1 MSREPGAFAGRERTI
16 ILPAHSQPFAA
27 DRFPFLNA
35 LLDEAGIKLVDIGGR
50 GSALRSLL
58 CLAPFS
64 GYYVSEPDRE
74 EAERLRQ
81 NLALSAPWRTLTVF
95 TEAIASRRG
104 EATLYVTAEPGMSSL
119 LEPDERI
126 TRRFYLG
133 DKFTVEATIKVPTVP
148 LDDAAARYGFG
159 DACFLKLDTQGTELE
174 ILQSGPRLVRESVL
188 GVHVECLFHPF
199 YKGQALFGD
208 VDAYLRERGFVLV
221 SLSRTNLRRASY
233 RETIYSRRVTAW
245 AHCLYVREP
254 ETLTTTRGACLR
266 HHASRLLGLL
276 LAFEQYDLAGELAA
290 LFSHAAI
297 VDKQDAARL
306 ADEMRRK
313 CREST
318 RHITRRAQADGLGQA
333 VLAPSFRDR
342 NRLE

>member
-1 MSREPGAFAGRERTI
+1 ME
-16 ILPAHSQPFAA
+16 SQPFGAA
-27 DRFPFLNA
+27 KFPLLHA

-50 GSALRSLL
+50 GSALPSLL

-74 EAERLRQ
+74 EADRLRQ
-81 NLALSAPWRTLTVF
+81 HLPARAPWRTVTVF
-95 TEAIASRRG
+95 PEAIASQHG

-119 LEPDERI
+119 LEPDVRI
-126 TRRFYLG
+126 ARRFCLG
-133 DKFTVEATIKVPTVP
+133 NKFRVEATINVPTVP
-148 LDDAAARYGFG
+148 LDDAATQYGFG
-159 DACFLKLDTQGTELE
+159 DACFLKLDTQGTELD
-174 ILQSGPRLVRESVL
+174 ILKSGSRIVRESVL

-208 VDAYLRERGFVLV
+208 VDAYLRARGFVLV

-233 RETIYSRRVTAW
+233 RANIYSRRVTAW

-254 ETLTTTRGACLR
+254 ETLATSEPACLR
-266 HHASRLLGLL
+266 HQASRLLGLM
-276 LAFEQYDLAGELAA
+276 LAFEQYDLALELAT
-290 LFSHAAI
+290 LFSRISI
-297 VDKQDAARL
+297 VDEHDAARL

-313 CREST
+313 CRDST
-318 RHITRRAQADGLGQA
+318 RHIARRAQAEGLDGEAL
-333 VLAPSFRDR
+333 LAASFRDQ

>member
-1 MSREPGAFAGRERTI
+1 MTVVE
-16 ILPAHSQPFAA
+16 SQPFGAA
-27 DRFPFLNA
+27 KFPILNA

-50 GSALRSLL
+50 GSAMPAVL
-58 CLAPFS
+58 CLASFA

-81 NLALSAPWRTLTVF
+81 HLALRAPWRTLTVF
-95 TEAIASRRG
+95 PDAIASRRG

-119 LEPDERI
+119 LEPDVHI

-133 DKFTVEATIKVPTVP
+133 NKFNVEATVTVPTVP
-148 LDDAAARYGFG
+148 LDEAAAQYGFS

-174 ILQSGPRLVRESVL
+174 ILRSGARLIRESVL
-188 GVHVECLFHPF
+188 GVHVECAFHPF

-208 VDAYLRERGFVLV
+208 VDAYLRQCGFVLV

-233 RETIYSRRVTAW
+233 RPTIYSRRVTAW
-245 AHCLYVREP
+245 AHCLYLREP
-254 ETLTTTRGACLR
+254 ETLPATHQACLR
-266 HHASRLLGLL
+266 HHASRLLGLM
-276 LAFEQYDLAGELAA
+276 LAFEQYDLALELAT
-290 LFSHAAI
+290 LFSRVSI
-297 VDKQDAARL
+297 VDKHDATRL

-313 CREST
+313 CRDST
-318 RHITRRAQADGLGQA
+318 RHIARRAQAEGLEQA
-333 VLAPSFRDR
+333 PLTPSFRDK